1 MTIGLEHYLV
11 LGALLFCIGFFI
23 ALSKKNAVGVLIG
36 VELML
41 NAVNLTL
48 VAFSRF
54 GSAEVAL
61 STQVFVVF
69 IIAVAAAE
77 VGGWVGA
84 GVGRLSQPAD
94 HLGRPDDVVEGLTRY
109 VGSADD
115 RAEPLRRR
123 DVARACC
130 SRRAYRCGSWS
141 SRIGR
146 TRGISRP

>member
-1 MTIGLEHYLV
+1 MTIGLEHYLA

-77 VGGWVGA
+77 GRGWTGA
-84 GVGRLSQPAD
+84 GAGRLSQPTD
-94 HLGRPDDVVEGLTRY
+94 NLGRSHDLVEGLTTTC
-109 VGSADD
+109 G
-115 RAEPLRRR
+115 LR
-123 DVARACC
+123 
-130 SRRAYRCGSWS
+130 
-141 SRIGR
+141 
-146 TRGISRP
+146 